1 MRFDDSDI
9 KIFTGGNS
17 SSDDN
22 NEVLKLAEESKR
34 HRNNGNAD
42 KAKKIGVLLAEA
54 APKELNDPALKK
66 FVGDPEILYEIKVL
80 SVFTG
85 ESSAHI
91 YMPNP
96 ILATTAVNALY
107 DNLKAQFPGF
117 YENITDG
124 TAFSFYYLNLR
135 RGIDVEENIGK
146 TFAMLCEDENNQELM
161 KLGETIYKELR
172 DYACGEI
179 EKAGFVE

>member
-9 KIFTGGNS
+9 KIFTGGGS
-17 SSDDN
+17 VGDDN
-22 NEVLKLAEESKR
+22 SEILKLAEESKR
-34 HRNNGNAD
+34 HRNNGNSE
-42 KAKKIGVLLAEA
+42 KAKKIGVILAEA

-96 ILATTAVNALY
+96 ILATTAVNAMY
-107 DNLKAQFPGF
+107 DNLKSQFPGF
-117 YENITDG
+117 YNNIIDG
-124 TAFSFYYLNLR
+124 TEFSFYYLNLR

-161 KLGETIYKELR
+161 KLGETVYRELR
-172 DYACGEI
+172 DYAFSEI
-179 EKAGFVE
+179 QKMNFAE

>member
-9 KIFTGGNS
+9 KIFTGGNNTG
-17 SSDDN
+17 DDN
-22 NEVLKLAEESKR
+22 SEVLKLAEESKR
-34 HRNNGNAD
+34 HRNNGNSE
-42 KAKKIGVLLAEA
+42 KAKKIGVILAEA

-107 DNLKAQFPGF
+107 DNLK
-117 YENITDG
+117 
-124 TAFSFYYLNLR
+124 
-135 RGIDVEENIGK
+135 
-146 TFAMLCEDENNQELM
+146 
-161 KLGETIYKELR
+161 
-172 DYACGEI
+172 
-179 EKAGFVE
+179 